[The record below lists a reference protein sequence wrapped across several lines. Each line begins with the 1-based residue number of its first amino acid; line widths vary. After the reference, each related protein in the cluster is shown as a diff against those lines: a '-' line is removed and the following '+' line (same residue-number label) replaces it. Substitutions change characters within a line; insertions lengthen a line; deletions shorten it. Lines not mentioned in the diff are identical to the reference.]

1 MPINKAFGVVKS
13 FCPLF
18 THSSPLFTGMW
29 LGACRLFLFYI
40 AKVIKIFNI
49 IVVLNKNYFFSIWK
63 SKWGCSKGRLVMEKT
78 FCLYFPEKGCHLGT
92 NRSDNET

>member
-1 MPINKAFGVVKS
+1 S
-13 FCPLF
+13 LF

-49 IVVLNKNYFFSIWK
+49 IVVLNKNYIFFDID
-63 SKWGCSKGRLVMEKT
+63 KWGCSKGRYRDWLWKNIHW
-78 FCLYFPEKGCHLGT
+78 LA
-92 NRSDNET
+92 N

>member
-1 MPINKAFGVVKS
+1 MGNEEMGRDSSRFWKKGIKYSSPFGRNPLCLSAFRGVKS
-13 FCPLF
+13 SWTLF

-49 IVVLNKNYFFSIWK
+49 IVVLNKNYIFFD
-63 SKWGCSKGRLVMEKT
+63 ME
-78 FCLYFPEKGCHLGT
+78 E
-92 NRSDNET
+92 

>member
-1 MPINKAFGVVKS
+1 MVKS
-13 FCPLF
+13 SCSLF

-49 IVVLNKNYFFSIWK
+49 IVYEKNYIFFD
-63 SKWGCSKGRLVMEKT
+63 ME
-78 FCLYFPEKGCHLGT
+78 E
-92 NRSDNET
+92 